1 MTDQTRS
8 DGVRDEEELPEI
20 DPDTLEPIRS
30 KEDDLPEITPILH
43 QADEPLTLIDDD
55 PSEQTTSKIQA
66 IGQGALHA
74 AATQFKRPVN
84 VTGAG
89 ATRCRIF
96 HSKISPVPMEYLEKL
111 INEWID
117 SSDIEVKFVSQSVG
131 MLEGKRA
138 EPALIVSVWY

>member
-1 MTDQTRS
+1 MTEQT
-8 DGVRDEEELPEI
+8 DPDAIRDEEELPEI
-20 DPDTLEPIRS
+20 DPDTLEPIRR
-30 KEDDLPEITPILH
+30 KEELPEIAPILH
-43 QADEPLTLIDDD
+43 QAEEPLTLIDGGAG
-55 PSEQTTSKIQA
+55 EGASKIQA

-74 AATQFKRPVN
+74 AATEFKRPVN
-84 VTGAG
+84 TTGAG

-96 HSKISPVPMEYLEKL
+96 HCKISPVPMEYLEKQ

-117 SSDIEVKFVSQSVG
+117 NCDIEVKFVTKVVG

>member
-1 MTDQTRS
+1 MTDQTHP
-8 DGVRDEEELPEI
+8 DAGRDEEELPEI
-20 DPDTLEPIRS
+20 DPDTLEPVQR
-30 KEDDLPEITPILH
+30 EADDVPEIKPILH
-43 QADEPLTLIDDD
+43 QADEPLTLIDDED
-55 PSEQTTSKIQA
+55 AGSGASKIQA

-74 AATQFKRPVN
+74 VATEFKRPVN

-117 SSDIEVKFVSQSVG
+117 NSDIEVKFVSQVVG
-131 MLEGKRA
+131 MLEGQRA

>member
-1 MTDQTRS
+1 MTDQTNP
-8 DGVRDEEELPEI
+8 DAARDEEELPEI
-20 DPDTLEPIRS
+20 DPDTLEPIRA
-30 KEDDLPEITPILH
+30 KEDLPEITPALK

-55 PSEQTTSKIQA
+55 SGKGASKIQA

-74 AATQFKRPVN
+74 AATEFKRPVN
-84 VTGAG
+84 ITGTG

-96 HSKISPVPMEYLEKL
+96 HSKISPVPMEYLEKQ

-117 SSDIEVKFVSQSVG
+117 DSDIEVKFIHQVVG

>member
-1 MTDQTRS
+1 MTDQTNP
-8 DGVRDEEELPEI
+8 DAARDEEELPEI
-20 DPDTLEPIRS
+20 DPDTLEPIRP
-30 KEDDLPEITPILH
+30 KADLPEIKPILH
-43 QADEPLTLIDDD
+43 EADEPLTLIDDD
-55 PSEQTTSKIQA
+55 ETGSGASKIQA

-74 AATQFKRPVN
+74 AATQFKRPLN
-84 VTGAG
+84 ITGTG

-117 SSDIEVKFVSQSVG
+117 NSDIEVKFVHQAVG